1 MANPVHRPAMSLA
14 AFVAATVCVLVVAT
28 GCTQQQPAAPPMPTA
43 PRALNIYAQRGQS
56 QARQN
61 KDKAECQSTASA
73 QATSS
78 ETWAQAFTACMGA
91 RGYTVQ

>member
-1 MANPVHRPAMSLA
+1 MSNRWHRLATWRVASLA
-14 AFVAATVCVLVVAT
+14 ATACVLVAT
-28 GCTQQQPAAPPMPTA
+28 SCSQQQPAPPPMAPP
-43 PRALNIYAQRGQS
+43 PRALNIYATRGQS
-56 QARQN
+56 QAQQN

-73 QATSS
+73 QAVSS